1 VTSRRETLVF
11 RSAVAVILVHV
22 VADAF
27 VLLEPGASR
36 REHVAWAAIA
46 LAGGGVAAWRY
57 PRLRPGLRATL
68 ALVLGALAVVAGGIA
83 AAHAAGPGPE
93 GDDWT
98 GLLLL
103 PAGAALCLLGAAVLW
118 RSRRRTGRAW
128 LRRALIAI
136 GAVLAVYWILL
147 PFAIAYV
154 ATHNPREAV
163 EPADLGRPY
172 EEVSLETS
180 DGLRLAGW
188 YVPSENGAAVL
199 VFPGRSGTVEEARM
213 LAERGYGVLLLDR
226 RGQGESEGD
235 PNAFGWGG
243 TEDVAAAID
252 WLKER
257 PDVEEGRV
265 GGLGLSVGGEL
276 LLQAAAEGVEV
287 GAVVSEGAGTRSIR
301 EDLIRGPA
309 GWPSL
314 PTAAA
319 LTAATALLSWDAPP
333 PSLEEL
339 VGRITPTP
347 ILLVYA
353 GHGQGGE
360 DLSPD
365 YFAAAGDPKEL
376 WEIPE
381 AGHTGGLAARPQ
393 EYEERVVG
401 FLDRALLGRG

>member
-1 VTSRRETLVF
+1 MTLGRETLVF
-11 RSAVAVILVHV
+11 RCAVAVLLAHV
-22 VADAF
+22 VTDAF

-36 REHVAWAAIA
+36 REHVAWAAVA
-46 LAGGGVAAWRY
+46 LVGGGLAAWRY

-68 ALVLGALAVVAGGIA
+68 ALVLGALALVAGGIA
-83 AAHAAGPGPE
+83 AVHAAGPGPE

-103 PAGAALCLLGAAVLW
+103 PAGAALVLLGAAVLW
-118 RSRRRTGRAW
+118 RSRKRTGRVW
-128 LRRALIAI
+128 LRRALVAV

-147 PFAIAYV
+147 PVAIAYV
-154 ATHNPREAV
+154 ATHNPRAAV

-172 EEVSLETS
+172 EEVALETS

-213 LAERGYGVLLLDR
+213 LAEHGYGVLLVDR
-226 RGQGESEGD
+226 RGQGESDGD

-243 TEDVAAAID
+243 TEDVAAAIA
-252 WLKER
+252 WLEDR
-257 PDVEEGRV
+257 PDVEEGRI

-276 LLQAAAEGVEV
+276 LLQSAAEGIPL
-287 GAVVSEGAGTRSIR
+287 GAVVSEGAGTRSLR

-314 PTAAA
+314 PTAAT
-319 LTAATALLSWDAPP
+319 LTAATAVFSWDAPP

-339 VGRITPTP
+339 VGRIAPTP

-360 DLSPD
+360 DLTPE
-365 YFAAAGDPKEL
+365 YFAAAAEPKEL

-381 AGHTGGLAARPQ
+381 AGHTGGLDARPR

-401 FLDRALLGRG
+401 FLDEALLGGG

>member
-1 VTSRRETLVF
+1 MTSRRETLVF

-213 LAERGYGVLLLDR
+213 LAEHGYGVLLLDR